1 LNTDETRKKFAW
13 EPLTPRG
20 VAAFAHAKLSRLF
33 LVQFAVALLATVSVV
48 WLLDGGC
55 FPTISTAIQNLPDAG
70 KISAGKLDWRGDP
83 SQMLAEGNILAFDV
97 DLNHSG
103 QIHSTTAGLQ
113 IEFGK
118 ESVCIFS
125 SLGYGYTEFFYPP
138 GRFAPFNR
146 TELEPL
152 WGAWTAEILFITAIA
167 TIVAL
172 ILIWWILSTIYFLP
186 VWLLGFF
193 TNRDLNFCAS
203 WKLSGTALMPGA
215 LLMAAGIFLY
225 GFGALDLVQLGFIF
239 SAHFV
244 LCWIYLF
251 VSLLFLP
258 RISEAK
264 PKTNPFKPSN

>member
-20 VAAFAHAKLSRLF
+20 VAAFAHAKFSRLL
-33 LVQFAVALLATVSVV
+33 LVQFAVALLAAISVV
-48 WLLDGGC
+48 WFFHNGC
-55 FPTISTAIQNLPDAG
+55 FPTIREAIQNLPDAG
-70 KISAGKLDWRGDP
+70 KISSGKLDWHGDP
-83 SQMLAEGNILAFDV
+83 SQMLAEGKFLAFDV

-103 QIHSTTAGLQ
+103 QIHSTADLQ

-118 ESVCIFS
+118 KSVRVFS
-125 SLGYGYTEFFYPP
+125 LLGYVDFFYPP
-138 GRFAPFNR
+138 DRIAPFNR

-152 WGAWTAEILFITAIA
+152 WGAWAAEILFITAAA
-167 TIVAL
+167 TVIGL
-172 ILIWWILSTIYFLP
+172 LSSWWILATIYFLP
-186 VWLLGFF
+186 VWILGFF
-193 TNRDLNFCAS
+193 VNRDLNFRAS
-203 WKLSGTALMPGA
+203 WKLSGAALMPGA
-215 LLMAAGIFLY
+215 LLMVAGIFLY

-244 LCWIYLF
+244 LDWIYLF

-264 PKTNPFKPSN
+264 PKANPFK

>member
-20 VAAFAHAKLSRLF
+20 VAAFANAKLNRLL
-33 LVQFAVALLATVSVV
+33 LVQFLAALLAAVSVV
-48 WLLDGGC
+48 WFLDDGC
-55 FPTISTAIQNLPDAG
+55 FPTIRAAIQNLPDAG
-70 KISAGKLDWRGDP
+70 KISSGKLDWRGDP
-83 SQMLAEGNILAFDV
+83 SQMLAEGKFLAFDV

-103 QIHSTTAGLQ
+103 QINSTADLQ

-118 ESVCIFS
+118 ESVRVFS
-125 SLGYGYTEFFYPP
+125 LLGYAEFFYPP
-138 GRFAPFNR
+138 DRFAPFNR

-152 WGAWTAEILFITAIA
+152 WGAWAAEILFIAAAA
-167 TIVAL
+167 TVVAL
-172 ILIWWILSTIYFLP
+172 LLSWWILATIYFLP
-186 VWLLGFF
+186 VWILGFF
-193 TNRDLNFCAS
+193 TNRDLNFRAS
-203 WKLSGTALMPGA
+203 WKFSGAALMPGA

-244 LCWIYLF
+244 LGWIYLF

-264 PKTNPFKPSN
+264 PKVNPFKPDN